1 MSIVVKQSFFNL
13 ITIGVAFL
21 IGAVNTLYLYPTF
34 LGSKLQGLVIAL
46 LAISN
51 IIQPFLSFGTQHA
64 VIRFYS
70 RYKSKKEKNAVLTLS
85 LIIPFIITTIVIPLF
100 YYYYDHIK
108 VLLFQTENAFSQYAY
123 VILFIAVSTSFF
135 EIFYSW
141 VRVKLKSVFGNF
153 LKELYP
159 RLLVT
164 SLLILYTLD
173 YLDFEN
179 FILFLIYGYYLRLLI
194 VMVYSFII
202 NKPKVS
208 FYFKNDFKEI
218 FRYSFL
224 ILLSGA
230 ASSIIL
236 DIDKSML
243 SSILTVENVAYYS
256 VAIFIA
262 AVIEIPGRA
271 MFQILSPI
279 VAEVINKNNKKKL
292 KYLLKKSSTNLVLV
306 SSLFFLIINLN
317 LNDFYDMLNQE
328 GYSKG
333 IPIVIVVSF
342 AKLYSMSIGCINNII
357 SNSKYYYYIFWFSII
372 SSVLAVVLNLYLIQ
386 NHGING
392 AAYATFLVILIMNS
406 LKLYLV
412 NLKFKIHPYSYDT
425 LKIVILTT
433 FIYIIFYNLNLT
445 FDPVISIAVKS
456 TLILILYTLAAYIF
470 KLSDDVNIFID
481 KFNKNW

>member
-100 YYYYDHIK
+100 YFYYDHIK

-333 IPIVIVVSF
+333 IPIVIIVSF

-386 NHGING
+386 DYGIIG

-445 FDPVISIAVKS
+445 FDPVISIAIKS
-456 TLILILYTLAAYIF
+456 TLILTLYTLAAYIF

>member
-13 ITIGVAFL
+13 ITIGIAFI

-51 IIQPFLSFGTQHA
+51 LIQPFLSFGTQHA

-70 RYKSKKEKNAVLTLS
+70 RYKSKKEKDAVLTLS
-85 LIIPFIITTIVIPLF
+85 LIIPFIITIIVIPIFYF
-100 YYYYDHIK
+100 YYEQIK
-108 VLLFQTENAFSQYAY
+108 NVLFQSENALSKYAY

-135 EIFYSW
+135 EI
-141 VRVKLKSVFGNF
+141 VKLKSVFGNF

-164 SLLILYTLD
+164 SLLISYTLD
-173 YLDFEN
+173 FLNFES

-194 VMVYSFII
+194 VIIYSFII
-202 NKPKVS
+202 NKPKINFS
-208 FYFKNDFKEI
+208 FKKDFKEI

-279 VAEVINKNNKKKL
+279 VAEVINKNNK
-292 KYLLKKSSTNLVLV
+292 
-306 SSLFFLIINLN
+306 
-317 LNDFYDMLNQE
+317 
-328 GYSKG
+328 
-333 IPIVIVVSF
+333 
-342 AKLYSMSIGCINNII
+342 
-357 SNSKYYYYIFWFSII
+357 
-372 SSVLAVVLNLYLIQ
+372 
-386 NHGING
+386 
-392 AAYATFLVILIMNS
+392 
-406 LKLYLV
+406 
-412 NLKFKIHPYSYDT
+412 
-425 LKIVILTT
+425 
-433 FIYIIFYNLNLT
+433 
-445 FDPVISIAVKS
+445 
-456 TLILILYTLAAYIF
+456 
-470 KLSDDVNIFID
+470 
-481 KFNKNW
+481 

>member
-100 YYYYDHIK
+100 YFYYDHIK

-317 LNDFYDMLNQE
+317 INDFYDMLNQE

-333 IPIVIVVSF
+333 IPIVIIVSF

-386 NHGING
+386 DYGIIG

-445 FDPVISIAVKS
+445 FDPVISIAIKS
-456 TLILILYTLAAYIF
+456 TLILTLYTLAAYIF

>member
-13 ITIGVAFL
+13 ITIGVAFI
-21 IGAVNTLYLYPTF
+21 IGAFNTLYLYPTF

-70 RYKSKKEKNAVLTLS
+70 RYKSKKEKDAVLTLS
-85 LIIPFIITTIVIPLF
+85 LIIPFIITSIVIPLF
-100 YYYYDHIK
+100 YFYYDQIK

-123 VILFIAVSTSFF
+123 VIIFIAISTSFF

-164 SLLILYTLD
+164 FLLISYTLD

-179 FILFLIYGYYLRLLI
+179 FILYLIYGYYLRLLI
-194 VMVYSFII
+194 VIVYSFII
-202 NKPKVS
+202 NKPKIS
-208 FYFKNDFKEI
+208 FYFKSDFKEI

-279 VAEVINKNNKKKL
+279 VAEVINKNKKKKL
-292 KYLLKKSSTNLVLV
+292 KYQLKKSSTNLVLV

-317 LNDFYDMLNQE
+317 LNDFYEILNQE

-333 IPIVIVVSF
+333 IPIVIIVSF

-386 NHGING
+386 DYGIVG
-392 AAYATFLVILIMNS
+392 AAYATFIVILIMNS

-425 LKIVILTT
+425 LKIILLTT
-433 FIYIIFYNLNLT
+433 FMYVIFNNLKLT
-445 FDPVISIAVKS
+445 LDPVISIAVKS

>member
-1 MSIVVKQSFFNL
+1 M
-13 ITIGVAFL
+13 A
-21 IGAVNTLYLYPTF
+21 
-34 LGSKLQGLVIAL
+34 
-46 LAISN
+46 
-51 IIQPFLSFGTQHA
+51 QHTRD
-64 VIRFYS
+64 I
-70 RYKSKKEKNAVLTLS
+70 
-85 LIIPFIITTIVIPLF
+85 
-100 YYYYDHIK
+100 
-108 VLLFQTENAFSQYAY
+108 
-123 VILFIAVSTSFF
+123 
-135 EIFYSW
+135 
-141 VRVKLKSVFGNF
+141 
-153 LKELYP
+153 
-159 RLLVT
+159 LLVT
-164 SLLILYTLD
+164 FLLISYTLD

-179 FILFLIYGYYLRLLI
+179 FILYLIYGYYLRLLI

-202 NKPKVS
+202 NKPKIS

-218 FRYSFL
+218 LRYSFL

-317 LNDFYDMLNQE
+317 LNDFYEMLNQE
-328 GYSKG
+328 GYNKG
-333 IPIVIVVSF
+333 IPIVIIVSF

-386 NHGING
+386 DYGIIG

-412 NLKFKIHPYSYDT
+412 NIKFKIHPYSYDT
-425 LKIVILTT
+425 IKIIILTT
-433 FIYIIFYNLNLT
+433 FIYIIFNNLKLT
-445 FDPVISIAVKS
+445 FEPVISIAVKS
-456 TLILILYTLAAYIF
+456 ALILILYTLAAYIF

>member
-1 MSIVVKQSFFNL
+1 
-13 ITIGVAFL
+13 
-21 IGAVNTLYLYPTF
+21 
-34 LGSKLQGLVIAL
+34 
-46 LAISN
+46 
-51 IIQPFLSFGTQHA
+51 
-64 VIRFYS
+64 
-70 RYKSKKEKNAVLTLS
+70 
-85 LIIPFIITTIVIPLF
+85 
-100 YYYYDHIK
+100 
-108 VLLFQTENAFSQYAY
+108 
-123 VILFIAVSTSFF
+123 
-135 EIFYSW
+135 
-141 VRVKLKSVFGNF
+141 
-153 LKELYP
+153 
-159 RLLVT
+159 
-164 SLLILYTLD
+164 
-173 YLDFEN
+173 
-179 FILFLIYGYYLRLLI
+179 
-194 VMVYSFII
+194 MVYSFII
-202 NKPKVS
+202 NKPKIS

-317 LNDFYDMLNQE
+317 LNDFYEMLNQE
-328 GYSKG
+328 GYNKG
-333 IPIVIVVSF
+333 IPIVIIVSF

-386 NHGING
+386 DYGIIG

-412 NLKFKIHPYSYDT
+412 NIKFKIHPYSYDT
-425 LKIVILTT
+425 IKIIILTT
-433 FIYIIFYNLNLT
+433 FIYIIFNNLKLT
-445 FDPVISIAVKS
+445 FEPVISIAVKS
-456 TLILILYTLAAYIF
+456 ALILILYTLAAYIF

>member
-13 ITIGVAFL
+13 ITIGVAFI
-21 IGAVNTLYLYPTF
+21 IGAFNTLYLYPTF

-85 LIIPFIITTIVIPLF
+85 LIIPFIITAIAIPLF
-100 YYYYDHIK
+100 YFYYDQIK

-164 SLLILYTLD
+164 FLLITYTLD
-173 YLDFEN
+173 YIDFEN
-179 FILFLIYGYYLRLLI
+179 FILYLIYGYYLRLLI

-202 NKPKVS
+202 NKPKIS

-317 LNDFYDMLNQE
+317 LNDFYEMLNQE
-328 GYSKG
+328 GYSIG
-333 IPIVIVVSF
+333 IPIVIIVSF

-386 NHGING
+386 DYGIIG
-392 AAYATFLVILIMNS
+392 AAYATFIVIVIMNS

-433 FIYIIFYNLNLT
+433 FMYVIFNNLQLS

-456 TLILILYTLAAYIF
+456 SLILILYTLAAYIF